1 MIPTLKKLSLVKKL
15 IASLISDDDGS
26 FKHFHFFAGGDED
39 DDDDDEPDEIAKP
52 RITLK
57 YADRELFV
65 LEATNQNLEALAN
78 TMKRLD
84 VQEDDIA
91 DAAARVMD
99 APGAATKA
107 DLEMVAFLAIQQV
120 RTATNRYDAETVDIL
135 NGDNLFVVL
144 VQDGEFF
151 HFEFEGNKNKKR
163 LN

>member
-1 MIPTLKKLSLVKKL
+1 
-15 IASLISDDDGS
+15 
-26 FKHFHFFAGGDED
+26 
-39 DDDDDEPDEIAKP
+39 
-52 RITLK
+52 
-57 YADRELFV
+57 
-65 LEATNQNLEALAN
+65 
-78 TMKRLD
+78 

>member
-1 MIPTLKKLSLVKKL
+1 LKRDIRGPLE
-15 IASLISDDDGS
+15 AAAMTNTSDDD
-26 FKHFHFFAGGDED
+26 DN
-39 DDDDDEPDEIAKP
+39 DEPDEIAKP
-52 RITLK
+52 RITLR

-99 APGAATKA
+99 APDAATKA
-107 DLEMVAFLAIQQV
+107 DLEMVAFMAIQQV
-120 RTATNRYDAETVDIL
+120 RTATNRNDAETVDIL
-135 NGDNLFVVL
+135 NGDNLIVVL
-144 VQDGEFF
+144 VQEGEFF

>member
-1 MIPTLKKLSLVKKL
+1 MTSPTRSQNREL
-15 IASLISDDDGS
+15 
-26 FKHFHFFAGGDED
+26 
-39 DDDDDEPDEIAKP
+39 
-52 RITLK
+52 TLK